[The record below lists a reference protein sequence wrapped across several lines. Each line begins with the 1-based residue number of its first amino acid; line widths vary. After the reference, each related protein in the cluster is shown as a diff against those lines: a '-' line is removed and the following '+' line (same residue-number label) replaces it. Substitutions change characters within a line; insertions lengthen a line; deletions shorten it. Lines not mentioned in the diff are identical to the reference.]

1 MLLGGTLLRPHSW
14 LQHVATP
21 QALFVI
27 SSVYAGLL
35 FFVFVFDLV
44 FIEKLRQSQVVG
56 VDRVAGETR
65 KAKTRLQCR

>member
-1 MLLGGTLLRPHSW
+1 M
-14 LQHVATP
+14 
-21 QALFVI
+21 I

-56 VDRVAGETR
+56 VDRVAGGKQEKQKPVFDADR
-65 KAKTRLQCR
+65 DADIRRQGLKT